1 MMHAANRVTELHIS
15 WVDVL
20 TAKTSTN
27 VELPK
32 FCTAEWLRAFHFV
45 ISSYFLVSFEQTK
58 ETVALNVALNCVSLQ
73 PKYLQSN
80 L

>member
-1 MMHAANRVTELHIS
+1 MHAANRELHIS

-20 TAKTSTN
+20 TAKTSTY

-32 FCTAEWLRAFHFV
+32 FCTAEWLRAFNFV
-45 ISSYFLVSFEQTK
+45 KSFYFLVSFEQTK